1 MPLGNSKFLFLLGGG
16 TKLETEDL
24 LFRSWEEIF
33 KDDFVDKFVAYFYL
47 GIAFKMARASKWWVL
62 YDNNIVIEIMLSIDR

>member
-1 MPLGNSKFLFLLGGG
+1 
-16 TKLETEDL
+16 LETEDL

-47 GIAFKMARASKWWVL
+47 GIAFKMARASK
-62 YDNNIVIEIMLSIDR
+62 